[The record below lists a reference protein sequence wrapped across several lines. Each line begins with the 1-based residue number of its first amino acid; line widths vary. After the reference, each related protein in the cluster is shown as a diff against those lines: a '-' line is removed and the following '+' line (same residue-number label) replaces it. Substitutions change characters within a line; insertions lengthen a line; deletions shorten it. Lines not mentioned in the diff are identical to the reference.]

1 MKSIYLETN
10 RLERAIQHEY
20 TQALH
25 GFSVSP
31 IEAHMLTALHEE
43 GPMRA
48 MDLAQRVNFTVTS
61 FTPLIDRLVERELIE
76 RHAHPQDR
84 RAILLDLTDAGRALF
99 PALAGAL
106 ENAHQRV
113 MQLTNQAGNPV
124 NSFVEK
130 YAPTALVAGE
140 PY

>member
-1 MKSIYLETN
+1 MKSVYLEVN
-10 RLERAIQHEY
+10 RLERVIQNEY
-20 TQALH
+20 AQALH
-25 GFSVSP
+25 GFPVSA
-31 IEAHMLTALHEE
+31 IEAHMLAELHEH
-43 GPMRA
+43 GAMRA

-61 FTPLIDRLVERELIE
+61 FTPPVDRLVERELIE
-76 RHAHPQDR
+76 RRTHPQDR

-106 ENAHQRV
+106 ENAHKGV
-113 MQLTNQAGNPV
+113 LQLMEQPGNAA

-130 YAPTALVAGE
+130 YAPAALVTGE

>member
-1 MKSIYLETN
+1 MKSIFLELS
-10 RLERAIQHEY
+10 RLERTIQHEY
-20 TQALH
+20 ATALR
-25 GFSVSP
+25 GFPVSP
-31 IEAHMLTALHEE
+31 IEAHMLVELHLH
-43 GPMRA
+43 GAMRA

-113 MQLTNQAGNPV
+113 MQLTNQAGNAA

-130 YAPTALVAGE
+130 YAPAALVTGE